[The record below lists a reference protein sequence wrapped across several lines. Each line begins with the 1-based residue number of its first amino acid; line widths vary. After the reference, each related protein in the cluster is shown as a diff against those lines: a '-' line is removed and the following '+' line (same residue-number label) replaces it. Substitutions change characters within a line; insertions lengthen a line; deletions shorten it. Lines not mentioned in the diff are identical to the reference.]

1 MVTTIWLDK
10 TRSDGAEH
18 YKAQKH
24 KGCRS
29 QTRKQVHHTV
39 RSWPASPP
47 PATLATLTARTHSML
62 DALWSNLLN
71 MADDSCLTYGWGV
84 CVRWLVVR
92 IQNCSQG

>member
-24 KGCRS
+24 KGCQS

-47 PATLATLTARTHSML
+47 PATLATYISTLLTADYDPWFR
-62 DALWSNLLN
+62 
-71 MADDSCLTYGWGV
+71 
-84 CVRWLVVR
+84 
-92 IQNCSQG
+92 